1 MRVAMVVPSN
11 GFVGGIERHAHDL
24 ARGLSGRGHELTLVY
39 GDLPGRQPTRF
50 AEPFA
55 RAIPR
60 SEAHTLRSATADGG
74 VDIVYVHRA
83 ASAEE
88 LVDFGPLPL
97 VVVSHDHD
105 LTCVR
110 SHRYLP
116 IGHAPCHRPPGLA
129 CFRHGCVVVR
139 DRRPESRL
147 PVTLK
152 NPYLLRRRLRGL
164 ATRAPLVS
172 CSRYVRDQLVRAG
185 VPPSRAHVIH
195 PIPPEDDR
203 PTVPRP
209 KAPHLVCAGNLL
221 RGKGVDIAIDAMRHL
236 PADTELTIVGDGP
249 SRADLE
255 RQAIAEAPR
264 RIRFTGW
271 VPPGEIASFYDQA
284 SVVVVPSRW
293 PEPFGMVGIEAMR
306 RARPVVAAGH
316 GGIEEWANGT
326 AGARTFAPGDAHSLA
341 EAARALLANDDAGS
355 AALLHAQER
364 FPHARLLDEVEALLG
379 QVAA

>member
-1 MRVAMVVPSN
+1 MVVPSN
-11 GFVGGIERHAHDL
+11 GFIGGIERHAHDL

-39 GDLPGRQPTRF
+39 GDLPGRQPTLF

-60 SEAHTLRSATADGG
+60 SEAHTLRSGAAGRG
-74 VDIVYVHRA
+74 ADIVYVHRA
-83 ASAEE
+83 ASAAE

-116 IGHAPCHRPPGLA
+116 MGHAPCHRPPGLA

-139 DRRPESRL
+139 DRRRESRL

-152 NPYLLRRRLRGL
+152 NPYLLRRRLRAL
-164 ATRAPLVS
+164 AARAPLVS

-185 VPPSRAHVIH
+185 VPRSRAHVIH

-221 RGKGVDIAIDAMRHL
+221 RGKGVDIAIDAMQHL
-236 PADTELTIVGDGP
+236 PADTELTIVGDGA

-255 RQAIAEAPR
+255 RQAIAAAPR
-264 RIRFTGW
+264 RIRFVGW
-271 VPPGEIASFYDQA
+271 VPPGDIANFYDQA

-316 GGIEEWANGT
+316 GGIEEWAGGT
-326 AGARTFAPGDAHSLA
+326 AGACTFAPGDARSLA
-341 EAARALLANDDAGS
+341 TAARTLLDNDDAGS

-364 FPHARLLDEVEALLG
+364 FPHARLLDEVEALLEK
-379 QVAA
+379 VAA